1 MPTCS
6 LQSRL
11 LPSRS
16 ANDFALS
23 FHRFQFPHTERTED
37 LAAVSTLPA
46 RQPGPSLCEL
56 CVLRER

>member
-23 FHRFQFPHTERTED
+23 FHRFQFPHAERTED
-37 LAAVSTLPA
+37 MAAVSTLPA